1 MKGLKT
7 LVMMQL
13 KDKLDLSFAKS
24 AKQTIFRV
32 VFSLLKFAS
41 ITAIIYLAFY
51 FLSTLRLTSLNKGI
65 PTNFFSI
72 IFSIMIVL
80 SILVEIFGLNKS
92 LYLAKDNQVLLTM
105 PTSRQTVF
113 FSKMI
118 VYLCYEFIRNMFYI
132 VPLLVAYGMINSM
145 PIFFYP
151 WIILANLIITLFT
164 TSIASLLSI
173 PFLFLSLFLKRVKVL
188 EYLVV
193 GCVIGG
199 ILTLVILIINAIP
212 ANIDILGNWGTIFWD
227 LQDIFAKFVAN
238 FYILYRFTM
247 AFVGFR
253 YGLSN
258 VFFGTV
264 QVETLLIVCV
274 LTVVTLVATYFLIRP
289 LYFKMA
295 SKPFE
300 FTKKPHLTEK
310 RNVEHS
316 AFVGSLK
323 KEFIMTSRT
332 SEKFNPLV
340 LTTVFLPLAI
350 FLLNKIFAA
359 MDTRLAGTYMSMAFN
374 ILLILLVVLSTN
386 AMVAKLYSEEGLSGF
401 INKTVPATYT
411 KVLLSKLV
419 IYAVFMSVSILA
431 STIIFSIFSKFTVMQ
446 GISIFLTLLGV
457 YLGHMFWS
465 ASLDIM
471 NPQTEQ
477 YVTTGTHV
485 NNPNETKSTL
495 IAFLMSAIMTFVFYF
510 FISESSKYVFAK
522 VLGIAIIY
530 FGWNLYMYLSKIKT
544 FFKEK

>member
-24 AKQTIFRV
+24 VKQTIFRI

-41 ITAIIYLAFY
+41 MTAVIYLAFY

-72 IFSIMIVL
+72 VFSIMIVL

-151 WIILANLIITLFT
+151 WIIIANLIITLFT

-258 VFFGTV
+258 VFFGSV
-264 QVETLLIVCV
+264 QVETLLIVCA

-289 LYFKMA
+289 LYFRMA

-300 FTKKPHLTEK
+300 FTKKPHLTQK
-310 RNVEHS
+310 RNIEHS

-359 MDTRLAGTYMSMAFN
+359 MDTRLAGTYMSMSFN

-386 AMVAKLYSEEGLSGF
+386 AMVSKLYSEEGLSGF

-431 STIIFSIFSKFTVMQ
+431 STIIFSIFSKFTALQ
-446 GISIFLTLLGV
+446 GISIFLTLLGI

-485 NNPNETKSTL
+485 NNPNETKTTL
-495 IAFLMSAIMTFVFYF
+495 VAFLMSAVMTFVFYF
-510 FISESSKYVFAK
+510 LISESSKYVFAK
-522 VLGIAIIY
+522 VLGIAVIY

>member
-24 AKQTIFRV
+24 VKQTIFRI

-41 ITAIIYLAFY
+41 MTAVIYLAFY

-72 IFSIMIVL
+72 IFSVMIVL
-80 SILVEIFGLNKS
+80 SILVEIFGLNKN

-132 VPLLVAYGMINSM
+132 VPLLVAYGMINNM

-151 WIILANLIITLFT
+151 WTIVANLIITLFT

-188 EYLVV
+188 EYFVV
-193 GCVIGG
+193 SCVIGG
-199 ILTLVILIINAIP
+199 ILTVVILIINAIP

-227 LQDIFAKFVAN
+227 LQDIFAKFVAD

-258 VFFGTV
+258 VFFGSV
-264 QVETLLIVCV
+264 QVETLLIVCA

-300 FTKKPHLTEK
+300 FTKKPHLTQK

-323 KEFIMTSRT
+323 KEFIMTSRS

-350 FLLNKIFAA
+350 FLLNKIFVA
-359 MDTRLAGTYMSMAFN
+359 MDTRLAGTYMSMSFN

-386 AMVAKLYSEEGLSGF
+386 AMVSKLYSEEGLSGF

-419 IYAVFMSVSILA
+419 IYAIFMGVSILA
-431 STIIFSIFSKFTVMQ
+431 STIIFSIFSKFTALQ
-446 GISIFLTLLGV
+446 GISIFLTLLGI

-485 NNPNETKSTL
+485 NNPNETKTTL
-495 IAFLMSAIMTFVFYF
+495 IAFLMSAVMTFVFYF
-510 FISESSKYVFAK
+510 LISESSKYVFAK
-522 VLGIAIIY
+522 VLGIAVIY
-530 FGWNLYMYLSKIKT
+530 FGWNLFMYLSKIKT

>member
-13 KDKLDLSFAKS
+13 KDKLDMSFAKS
-24 AKQTIFRV
+24 VKQTIFKI
-32 VFSLLKFAS
+32 VFSLLKFACIS
-41 ITAIIYLAFY
+41 AIVYFAFY

-72 IFSIMIVL
+72 VFSIMIVL

-118 VYLCYEFIRNMFYI
+118 VYFCYEFVRNMFYI
-132 VPLLVAYGMINSM
+132 VPLLVAYGLINGM

-151 WIILANLIITLFT
+151 WILLANLIITLFT
-164 TSIASLLSI
+164 TSIAALLSI

-199 ILTLVILIINAIP
+199 ILTIVILIINAIP
-212 ANIDILGNWGTIFWD
+212 ANFDLLGNWGTIFWD
-227 LQDIFAKFVAN
+227 LQEVFANYVAN
-238 FYILYRFTM
+238 FNWLYRFTM

-253 YGLSN
+253 YGVAN
-258 VFFGTV
+258 VFFSTV
-264 QVETLLIVCV
+264 QVQSLLVVCV
-274 LTVVTLVATYFLIRP
+274 ISAGALVATYFLIRP
-289 LYFKMA
+289 LFFKMA

-300 FTKKPHLTEK
+300 FTKKSSHNAKSNTP
-310 RNVEHS
+310 HS

-323 KEFIMTSRT
+323 KEFLMTYRT
-332 SEKFNPLV
+332 SERFNPLV

-350 FLLNKIFAA
+350 FLMNKIFAA

-386 AMVAKLYSEEGLSGF
+386 AMVAKLYSEEGSSGF
-401 INKTVPATYT
+401 INKTVPATYR

-419 IYAVFMSVSILA
+419 IFTIFMGVSILA
-431 STIIFSIFSKFTVMQ
+431 STIIFSVFSKFDAMQ
-446 GISIFLTLLGV
+446 GIIMFLTLFGI

-477 YVTTGTHV
+477 YVTTGTHT

-495 IAFLMSAIMTFVFYF
+495 AAFLMSAVMTFVFYF
-510 FISESSKYVFAK
+510 FISENAGTVFAK
-522 VLGIAIIY
+522 IFAIAVVY
-530 FGWNLYMYLSKIKT
+530 FGWNIYMYLSKVKT

>member
-151 WIILANLIITLFT
+151 WVFVANLIITLFT

-253 YGLSN
+253 YGLAN
-258 VFFGTV
+258 VFFGSV

-274 LTVVTLVATYFLIRP
+274 LTVVTLVATYFIIRP

-310 RNVEHS
+310 RNVKHS

-359 MDTRLAGTYMSMAFN
+359 MDTRLAGTYMSMSFN

-431 STIIFSIFSKFTVMQ
+431 STIIFSIFSKFTALQ

-522 VLGIAIIY
+522 VLGIAVIY
-530 FGWNLYMYLSKIKT
+530 FCWNLYMYLSKIKT

>member
-24 AKQTIFRV
+24 VKQTIFRI

-41 ITAIIYLAFY
+41 MTAVIYLAFY

-72 IFSIMIVL
+72 IFSVMIVL
-80 SILVEIFGLNKS
+80 SILVEIFGLNKN

-132 VPLLVAYGMINSM
+132 VPLLVAYGMINNM

-151 WIILANLIITLFT
+151 WTIVANLIITLFT

-188 EYLVV
+188 EYFVV
-193 GCVIGG
+193 SCVIGG
-199 ILTLVILIINAIP
+199 ILTVVILIINAIP

-227 LQDIFAKFVAN
+227 LQDIFAKFVAD

-258 VFFGTV
+258 VFFGSV
-264 QVETLLIVCV
+264 QVETLLIVCA

-300 FTKKPHLTEK
+300 FTKKPHITEK

-323 KEFIMTSRT
+323 KEFIMTSRS

-350 FLLNKIFAA
+350 FLLNKIFVA
-359 MDTRLAGTYMSMAFN
+359 MDTRLAGTYMSMSFN

-386 AMVAKLYSEEGLSGF
+386 AMVSKLYSEEGLSGF

-419 IYAVFMSVSILA
+419 IYAIFMGVSILA
-431 STIIFSIFSKFTVMQ
+431 STIIFSIFSKFTALQ
-446 GISIFLTLLGV
+446 GISIFLTLLGI

-485 NNPNETKSTL
+485 NNPNETKTTL
-495 IAFLMSAIMTFVFYF
+495 IAFLMSAVMTFVFYF
-510 FISESSKYVFAK
+510 LISESSKYVFAK
-522 VLGIAIIY
+522 VLGIAVIY

>member
-24 AKQTIFRV
+24 VKQTIFRI

-41 ITAIIYLAFY
+41 MTAVIYLAFY

-72 IFSIMIVL
+72 IFSVMIVL
-80 SILVEIFGLNKS
+80 SILVEVFGLNKN

-132 VPLLVAYGMINSM
+132 VPLLVAYGMINNM

-151 WIILANLIITLFT
+151 WTIVANLIITLFT

-188 EYLVV
+188 EYFVV
-193 GCVIGG
+193 SCVIGG
-199 ILTLVILIINAIP
+199 ILTVVILIINAIP

-227 LQDIFAKFVAN
+227 LQDIFAKFVAD

-258 VFFGTV
+258 VFFGSV
-264 QVETLLIVCV
+264 QVETLLIVCA

-289 LYFKMA
+289 LYFRMA

-300 FTKKPHLTEK
+300 FTKKPHLTQK
-310 RNVEHS
+310 RNIEHS

-359 MDTRLAGTYMSMAFN
+359 MDTRLAGTYMSMSFN

-386 AMVAKLYSEEGLSGF
+386 AMVSKLYSEEGLSGF

-431 STIIFSIFSKFTVMQ
+431 STIIFSIFSKFTALQ

-522 VLGIAIIY
+522 VLGIAVIY

>member
-1 MKGLKT
+1 MNGLKT

-24 AKQTIFRV
+24 VKQTIFRI
-32 VFSLLKFAS
+32 VFSLLKFAV
-41 ITAIIYLAFY
+41 ITAVILLAFY
-51 FLSTLRLTSLNKGI
+51 FLSVLRLTSLNSGI

-72 IFSIMIVL
+72 IFSIMIIL
-80 SILVEIFGLNKS
+80 SIAVEVVGLTKS

-118 VYLCYEFIRNMFYI
+118 VYLCYEFVRNIFYI
-132 VPLLVAYGMINSM
+132 MPLLVAYGMINNM
-145 PIFFYP
+145 PIFYYL
-151 WIILANLIITLFT
+151 WLVVANLIITLFT

-193 GCVIGG
+193 GCVLGG
-199 ILTLVILIINAIP
+199 LLTLIILIINAIP
-212 ANIDILGNWGTIFWD
+212 ENIDILGNWGTIFWE
-227 LQDIFAKFVAN
+227 LQDIFTQYTSK

-258 VFFGTV
+258 VLFGGV
-264 QVETLLIVCV
+264 QVQTLLIVCAI
-274 LTVVTLVATYFLIRP
+274 TAITLVATYFIIRP
-289 LYFKMA
+289 LYFRMA

-300 FTKKPHLTEK
+300 FTKKANTTYK
-310 RNVEHS
+310 KNIFHS
-316 AFVGSLK
+316 SFVGSLK
-323 KEFIMTSRT
+323 KEFIMTSRS
-332 SEKFNPLV
+332 SEKFNPLI

-350 FLLNKIFAA
+350 FLMNKIFGA
-359 MDTRLAGTYMSMAFN
+359 MDTRLAGTYMAMSFN
-374 ILLILLVVLSTN
+374 ILLILLVVLSSN
-386 AMVAKLYSEEGLSGF
+386 AVVAKLYSEEGLSGF
-401 INKTVPATYT
+401 INKTVPAKYT
-411 KVLLSKLV
+411 KVLFSKLV
-419 IYAVFMSVSILA
+419 VYAVCMGLSILA
-431 STIIFSIFSKFTVMQ
+431 STVIFSAFSNFTVLQ
-446 GISIFLTLLGV
+446 GTIVFLSLLGI

-477 YVTTGTHV
+477 YATTGTHTS
-485 NNPNETKSTL
+485 NPNETKSTL
-495 IAFLMSAIMTFVFYF
+495 IAFLISAVITFVFYF
-510 FISESSKYVFAK
+510 LITENAQLVFAK
-522 VLGIAIIY
+522 IFGIALLY
-530 FGWNLYMYLSKIKT
+530 FAWNLYMYLSKIKT

>member
-24 AKQTIFRV
+24 VKQTIFRI

-41 ITAIIYLAFY
+41 MTAVIYLAFY

-72 IFSIMIVL
+72 IFSVMIVL
-80 SILVEIFGLNKS
+80 SILVEVFGLNKN

-113 FSKMI
+113 FSKMV

-132 VPLLVAYGMINSM
+132 VPLLVAYGMINNM

-151 WIILANLIITLFT
+151 WTIVANLIITLFT

-188 EYLVV
+188 EYFVV
-193 GCVIGG
+193 SCVIGG
-199 ILTLVILIINAIP
+199 ILTVVILIINAIP

-227 LQDIFAKFVAN
+227 LQDIFAKFVAD

-258 VFFGTV
+258 VFFGSV
-264 QVETLLIVCV
+264 QVETLLIVCA

-289 LYFKMA
+289 LYFRMA

-300 FTKKPHLTEK
+300 FTKKPHLTQK
-310 RNVEHS
+310 RNTVHS

-323 KEFIMTSRT
+323 KEFIMTSRS

-350 FLLNKIFAA
+350 FLLNKIFVA
-359 MDTRLAGTYMSMAFN
+359 MDTRLAGTYMSMSFN

-386 AMVAKLYSEEGLSGF
+386 AMVSKLYSEEGLSGF

-419 IYAVFMSVSILA
+419 IYAIFMGVSILA
-431 STIIFSIFSKFTVMQ
+431 STIIFSIFSKFTALQ
-446 GISIFLTLLGV
+446 GITIFLTLLGI

-485 NNPNETKSTL
+485 NNPNETKTTL
-495 IAFLMSAIMTFVFYF
+495 VAFLMSAVMTFVFYF
-510 FISESSKYVFAK
+510 LISESSKYVFAK
-522 VLGIAIIY
+522 VLGIAVIY

>member
-323 KEFIMTSRT
+323 KEFIMTYRS

-359 MDTRLAGTYMSMAFN
+359 MDTRLAGTYMSMSFN

-522 VLGIAIIY
+522 VLGIAVIY

>member
-24 AKQTIFRV
+24 VKQTIFRI

-41 ITAIIYLAFY
+41 MTAVIYLAFY

-72 IFSIMIVL
+72 IFSVMIVL
-80 SILVEIFGLNKS
+80 SILVEVFGLNKN

-132 VPLLVAYGMINSM
+132 VPLLVAYGMINNM

-151 WIILANLIITLFT
+151 WTIVANLIITLFT

-188 EYLVV
+188 EYFVV
-193 GCVIGG
+193 SCVIGG
-199 ILTLVILIINAIP
+199 ILTVVILIINAIP

-227 LQDIFAKFVAN
+227 LQDIFAKFVAD

-258 VFFGTV
+258 VFFGSV

-274 LTVVTLVATYFLIRP
+274 LTVVTLVATYFIIRP
-289 LYFKMA
+289 LYFRMA

-300 FTKKPHLTEK
+300 FTKKPHLTQK
-310 RNVEHS
+310 RNTVHS

-350 FLLNKIFAA
+350 FLLNKIFVA
-359 MDTRLAGTYMSMAFN
+359 MDTRLAGTYMSMSFN

-386 AMVAKLYSEEGLSGF
+386 AMVSKLYSEEGLSGF

-419 IYAVFMSVSILA
+419 IYAIFMGVSILA
-431 STIIFSIFSKFTVMQ
+431 STIIFSIFSKFTALQ
-446 GISIFLTLLGV
+446 GISIFLTLLGI

-485 NNPNETKSTL
+485 NNPNETKTTL
-495 IAFLMSAIMTFVFYF
+495 VAFLMSAVMTFVFYF
-510 FISESSKYVFAK
+510 LISESSKYVFAK
-522 VLGIAIIY
+522 VLGIAVIY

>member
-24 AKQTIFRV
+24 AKQTIFKV

-72 IFSIMIVL
+72 VFSIMIVL

-151 WIILANLIITLFT
+151 WIIVANLIITLFT

-258 VFFGTV
+258 VFFGSV

-289 LYFKMA
+289 LYFRMA

-300 FTKKPHLTEK
+300 FTKKPHLTQK
-310 RNVEHS
+310 RNIEHS

-359 MDTRLAGTYMSMAFN
+359 MDTRLAGTYMSMSFN

-386 AMVAKLYSEEGLSGF
+386 AMVSKLYSEEGLSGF

-431 STIIFSIFSKFTVMQ
+431 STIIFSIFSKFTALQ

-485 NNPNETKSTL
+485 NNPNETKTTL
-495 IAFLMSAIMTFVFYF
+495 IAFLMSAVMTFVFYF
-510 FISESSKYVFAK
+510 LISESSKYVFAK
-522 VLGIAIIY
+522 IFGIAAIY

>member
-199 ILTLVILIINAIP
+199 ILTLVMLIINAIP

-300 FTKKPHLTEK
+300 FTKKTHLTEK
-310 RNVEHS
+310 KNVKRS
-316 AFVGSLK
+316 AFFGSLK
-323 KEFIMTSRT
+323 KEFIMTYRS

-359 MDTRLAGTYMSMAFN
+359 MDTRLAGTYMSMSFN

-431 STIIFSIFSKFTVMQ
+431 STIIFSIFSKFTALQ

-522 VLGIAIIY
+522 VLGIAVIY

>member
-24 AKQTIFRV
+24 VKQTIFRI

-41 ITAIIYLAFY
+41 MTAVIYLAFY

-72 IFSIMIVL
+72 IFSVMIVL
-80 SILVEIFGLNKS
+80 SILVEIFGLNKN

-132 VPLLVAYGMINSM
+132 VPLLVAYGMINNM

-151 WIILANLIITLFT
+151 WIIVANLIITLFT

-188 EYLVV
+188 EYFVV
-193 GCVIGG
+193 SCVIGG
-199 ILTLVILIINAIP
+199 ILTVVILIINAIP

-227 LQDIFAKFVAN
+227 LQDIFAKFVAD

-258 VFFGTV
+258 VFFGSV
-264 QVETLLIVCV
+264 QVETLLIVCA

-300 FTKKPHLTEK
+300 FTKKPHITEK

-323 KEFIMTSRT
+323 KEFIMTSRS

-350 FLLNKIFAA
+350 FLLNKIFVA
-359 MDTRLAGTYMSMAFN
+359 MDTRLAGTYMSMSFN

-386 AMVAKLYSEEGLSGF
+386 AMVSKLYSEEGLSGF

-419 IYAVFMSVSILA
+419 IYAIFMGVSILA
-431 STIIFSIFSKFTVMQ
+431 STIIFSIFSKFTALQ
-446 GISIFLTLLGV
+446 GISIFLTLLGI

-485 NNPNETKSTL
+485 NNPNETKTTL
-495 IAFLMSAIMTFVFYF
+495 IAFLMSAVMTFVFYF
-510 FISESSKYVFAK
+510 LISESSKYVFAK
-522 VLGIAIIY
+522 VLGIAVIY

>member
-24 AKQTIFRV
+24 VKQTIFRV
-32 VFSLLKFAS
+32 VFSLLKFAA
-41 ITAIIYLAFY
+41 ITAVIYLAFY
-51 FLSTLRLTSLNKGI
+51 FLSVLRLTSLNKGI

-72 IFSIMIVL
+72 IFSIMI
-80 SILVEIFGLNKS
+80 ILGIVVEIIGLNKS

-118 VYLCYEFIRNMFYI
+118 VYLCYEFVRNIFYI
-132 VPLLVAYGMINSM
+132 MPLLVAYGMINAM
-145 PIFFYP
+145 PIFYYP
-151 WIILANLIITLFT
+151 WLIVANLIITLFT

-193 GCVIGG
+193 GCVLGG
-199 ILTLVILIINAIP
+199 LFTLIILVINAIP
-212 ANIDILGNWGTIFWD
+212 ENIDILGNWGTIFWD
-227 LQDIFAKFVAN
+227 LQDVFSAYMSKC
-238 FYILYRFTM
+238 YLLYRFTM
-247 AFVGFR
+247 AIVGFR
-253 YGLSN
+253 YGVSN
-258 VFFGTV
+258 VLFGGL
-264 QVETLLIVCV
+264 QMQTLLIICAI
-274 LTVVTLVATYFLIRP
+274 TAITLVATYFIIKP
-289 LYFKMA
+289 LYFRMA

-300 FTKKPHLTEK
+300 FTKKSHITNK
-310 RNVEHS
+310 RNVFHS

-323 KEFIMTSRT
+323 KEFIMTSR
-332 SEKFNPLV
+332 SGEKFNPLI
-340 LTTVFLPLAI
+340 LTTVLLPLAI
-350 FLLNKIFAA
+350 FLMNKIFGA
-359 MDTRLAGTYMSMAFN
+359 MDTRLAGTYMSLSFN

-401 INKTVPATYT
+401 LNKTVPAKYT
-411 KVLLSKLV
+411 KVLFSKLV
-419 IYAVFMSVSILA
+419 VYAVCMGVSILA
-431 STIIFSIFSKFTVMQ
+431 STVIFSVFSNFNVLQ
-446 GISIFLTLLGV
+446 GTIMYLSLFGI

-477 YVTTGTHV
+477 YATTGTHA

-495 IAFLMSAIMTFVFYF
+495 IAFLISAIITFIFYF
-510 FISESSKYVFAK
+510 LITENANLVFIKIF
-522 VLGIAIIY
+522 GIAVAY
-530 FGWNLYMYLSKIKT
+530 FAWNLYMYLSKIKT

>member
-24 AKQTIFRV
+24 VKQTIFRI

-41 ITAIIYLAFY
+41 MTAVIYLAFY

-72 IFSIMIVL
+72 IFSVMIVL
-80 SILVEIFGLNKS
+80 SILVEIFGLNKN

-132 VPLLVAYGMINSM
+132 VPLLVAYGMINNM

-151 WIILANLIITLFT
+151 WIIVANLIITLFT

-188 EYLVV
+188 EYFVV
-193 GCVIGG
+193 SCVIGG
-199 ILTLVILIINAIP
+199 ILTVVILIINAIP

-227 LQDIFAKFVAN
+227 LQDIFAKFVAD

-258 VFFGTV
+258 VFFGSV
-264 QVETLLIVCV
+264 QVETLLIVCA

-289 LYFKMA
+289 LYFRMA

-300 FTKKPHLTEK
+300 FTKKPHLTQK
-310 RNVEHS
+310 RNTVHS

-323 KEFIMTSRT
+323 KEFIMTSRS

-340 LTTVFLPLAI
+340 LTMVFLPLAI
-350 FLLNKIFAA
+350 FLLNKIFVA
-359 MDTRLAGTYMSMAFN
+359 MDTRLAGTYMSMSFN

-386 AMVAKLYSEEGLSGF
+386 AMVSKLYSEEGLSGF

-419 IYAVFMSVSILA
+419 IYAIFMGVSILA
-431 STIIFSIFSKFTVMQ
+431 STIIFSIFSKFTALQ
-446 GISIFLTLLGV
+446 GITIFLTLLGI

-485 NNPNETKSTL
+485 NNPNETKTTL
-495 IAFLMSAIMTFVFYF
+495 VAFLMSAVMTFVFYF
-510 FISESSKYVFAK
+510 LISESSKYVFAK
-522 VLGIAIIY
+522 VLGIAVIY

>member
-24 AKQTIFRV
+24 VKQTIFRI

-41 ITAIIYLAFY
+41 MTAVIYLAFY

-72 IFSIMIVL
+72 IFSVMIVL
-80 SILVEIFGLNKS
+80 SILVEIFGLNKN

-132 VPLLVAYGMINSM
+132 VPLLVAYGMINNM

-151 WIILANLIITLFT
+151 WTIVANLIITLFT

-188 EYLVV
+188 EYFVV
-193 GCVIGG
+193 SCVIGG
-199 ILTLVILIINAIP
+199 ILTVVILIINAIP

-227 LQDIFAKFVAN
+227 LQDIFAKFVAD

-258 VFFGTV
+258 VFFGSV
-264 QVETLLIVCV
+264 QVETLLIVCA

-289 LYFKMA
+289 LYFRMA

-300 FTKKPHLTEK
+300 FTKKPHLTQK

-323 KEFIMTSRT
+323 KEFIMTSRS

-350 FLLNKIFAA
+350 FLLNKIFVA
-359 MDTRLAGTYMSMAFN
+359 MDTRLAGTYMSMSFN

-386 AMVAKLYSEEGLSGF
+386 AMVSKLYSEEGLSGF

-419 IYAVFMSVSILA
+419 IYAIFMGVSILA
-431 STIIFSIFSKFTVMQ
+431 STIIFSIFSKFTALQ
-446 GISIFLTLLGV
+446 GISIFLTLLGI

-485 NNPNETKSTL
+485 NNPNETKTTL
-495 IAFLMSAIMTFVFYF
+495 IAFLMSAVMTFVFYF
-510 FISESSKYVFAK
+510 LISESSKYVFAK
-522 VLGIAIIY
+522 VLGIAVIY
-530 FGWNLYMYLSKIKT
+530 FGWNLFMYLSKIKT